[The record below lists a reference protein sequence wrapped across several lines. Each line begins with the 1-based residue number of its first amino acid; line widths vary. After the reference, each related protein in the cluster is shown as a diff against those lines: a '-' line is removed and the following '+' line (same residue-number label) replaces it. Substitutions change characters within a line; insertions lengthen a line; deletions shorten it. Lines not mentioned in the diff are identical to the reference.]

1 MGLAEPRGAALCLG
15 SPGSRSGSWRPSAV
29 PRPGGQEL
37 RWAGQDELQRGGL
50 GVAPGPFL
58 ILRPVRHKSTNLPS
72 SPQAWPWGERRRGW
86 SSPRCLCA
94 GSAEWGLA
102 GTWCLHRRT
111 HDQPG
116 GWSPPA
122 KASSRRP
129 PSCTRQHPKRRSM
142 HSARPSAVSPSG
154 PLPGALSPGPPL
166 LHCVRAWGLRSRYTY
181 SFCLCA
187 IISVSGGAGWSWGL
201 RGRQRPPPPG
211 SPQPGS
217 AAVTTALPVAVQF
230 LWCE

>member
-1 MGLAEPRGAALCLG
+1 MAHTREVAPESRACAGVGLAEPRGAALRLG

-116 GWSPPA
+116 GWSPPRQ
-122 KASSRRP
+122 SLF
-129 PSCTRQHPKRRSM
+129 PSP
-142 HSARPSAVSPSG
+142 A
-154 PLPGALSPGPPL
+154 L
-166 LHCVRAWGLRSRYTY
+166 LHQAAPQTTQYAQCPSVCRLPFRSSPWSLVSRAPFAALCKGL
-181 SFCLCA
+181 
-187 IISVSGGAGWSWGL
+187 
-201 RGRQRPPPPG
+201 G
-211 SPQPGS
+211 S
-217 AAVTTALPVAVQF
+217 
-230 LWCE
+230 